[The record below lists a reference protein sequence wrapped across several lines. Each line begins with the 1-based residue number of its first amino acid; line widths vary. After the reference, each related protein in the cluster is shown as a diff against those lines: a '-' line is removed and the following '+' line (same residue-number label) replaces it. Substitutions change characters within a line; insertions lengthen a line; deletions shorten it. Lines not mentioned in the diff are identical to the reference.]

1 MLTTSFLTGVDR
13 NPAIPAE
20 GKSRAT
26 AELRSGAPF
35 LSDAQ
40 LESGLGEAGTSTKVT
55 RAALDAN
62 PDARIDG
69 PRAALALLALLAFTA
84 LLAMFFTSRI
94 PKTRPRSTEPQ
105 PRDGWNQAVPDRTGP
120 SHPGPDRTRE
130 KITELGR
137 KADSE
142 LWGPPWDETPRV
154 RGGEVPAR
162 AGVHHRHHAEAEAV
176 CGTAR
181 P

>member
-1 MLTTSFLTGVDR
+1 MTTSFLTGVDR

-20 GKSRAT
+20 VKSRAA

-40 LESGLGEAGTSTKVT
+40 LESTLGEAGTSTEVT

-62 PDARIDG
+62 ADARIDG
-69 PRAALALLALLAFTA
+69 PRAALALLALLALLAFTA
-84 LLAMFFTSRI
+84 LLAIFFTSRI

-105 PRDGWNQAVPDRTGP
+105 PRDGWNQAVPDRTKP
-120 SHPGPDRTRE
+120 SRTGE

-142 LWGPPWDETPRV
+142 LWGPP
-154 RGGEVPAR
+154 
-162 AGVHHRHHAEAEAV
+162 
-176 CGTAR
+176 
-181 P
+181 

>member
-40 LESGLGEAGTSTKVT
+40 LESGLGEAGTSTEVT

-69 PRAALALLALLAFTA
+69 PRAALTLLAFTA
-84 LLAMFFTSRI
+84 LLPMFFTSRI

-105 PRDGWNQAVPDRTGP
+105 PRDGWNQAVPDRTKPSRTGP

-137 KADSE
+137 KADSK
-142 LWGPPWDETPRV
+142 LWGPP
-154 RGGEVPAR
+154 
-162 AGVHHRHHAEAEAV
+162 
-176 CGTAR
+176 
-181 P
+181 

>member
-13 NPAIPAE
+13 NPVIPAE
-20 GKSRAT
+20 VKSRAA

-40 LESGLGEAGTSTKVT
+40 LESALGEAGTSTEVT

-69 PRAALALLALLAFTA
+69 PRAALALLAFTA

-94 PKTRPRSTEPQ
+94 LKTRPRSTEPQ

-120 SHPGPDRTRE
+120 SHPGPNRPRE

-142 LWGPPWDETPRV
+142 LWGPP
-154 RGGEVPAR
+154 
-162 AGVHHRHHAEAEAV
+162 
-176 CGTAR
+176 
-181 P
+181 